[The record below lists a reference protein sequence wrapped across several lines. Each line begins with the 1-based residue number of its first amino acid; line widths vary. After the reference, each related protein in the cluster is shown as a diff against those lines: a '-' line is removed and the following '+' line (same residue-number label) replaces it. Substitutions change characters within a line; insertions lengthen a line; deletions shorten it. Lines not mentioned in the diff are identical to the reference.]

1 LNRKMKRMLLHAAII
16 LLVACSPPGC
26 RGKIA
31 PGEAEVKR
39 PEIRGVTVATVSPSQ
54 VEAVYET
61 PGTVR
66 AGVTS
71 SLGSRVFGTVTKVYV
86 KEGDTVRAGD
96 MLVSIDDRDA
106 RQRMTAAEA
115 AYHEAAKAREAAATQ
130 SRLADITSARYG
142 NLFKEK
148 VVTAQ
153 EFDQIEAQ
161 EKVAKLDLERADLTV
176 GRTKALLEETR
187 VHLGFTGIR
196 APFAG
201 TVTAKKVEQGT
212 MATPG
217 MHLVTVEDTSS
228 FKIEAYVDERL
239 SGKVRT
245 GLPVKVRLDT
255 TGEVV
260 DGTITKVVP
269 AVDPATRTFTIEA
282 SFKGRTVRSGVYG
295 KVLIPEGTKEVV
307 LVPSPSIIE
316 KGKLTGVY
324 AVDGKGVVSYRL
336 VRKGAVYS
344 GGTEILSGLD
354 RGDKIITAGLEKAVD
369 GGIIKDR

>member
-1 LNRKMKRMLLHAAII
+1 MKEILLRAVII
-16 LLVACSPPGC
+16 LLIACSLPAC
-26 RGKIA
+26 RGKIG

-71 SLGSRVFGTVTKVYV
+71 SLASRVFGTVTKVYV
-86 KEGDTVRAGD
+86 KEGDAVRSGD
-96 MLVSIDDRDA
+96 MLIAIDDRDA

-148 VVTAQ
+148 VVSEQ

-161 EKVAKLDLERADLTV
+161 KKVARLELERADLTV
-176 GRTKALLEETR
+176 GRARALLEETR

-201 TVTAKKVEQGT
+201 IVTAKKIEQGA

-217 MHLVTVEDTSS
+217 MHLITVEDTSS
-228 FKIEAYVDERL
+228 FKIEAYIDERL
-239 SGKVRT
+239 SGKVKT
-245 GLPVKVRLDT
+245 GQPVKVRLDT

-269 AVDPATRTFTIEA
+269 AVDPATRSFAIEA
-282 SFKGRTVRSGVYG
+282 AFRGRTFRSGVYG
-295 KVLIPEGTKEVV
+295 KVLIPEGTKEAI

-324 AVDGKGVVSYRL
+324 TVDGKGVVSYRL
-336 VRKGAVYS
+336 VRKGAVYG
-344 GGTEILSGLD
+344 GGTEILSGLN
-354 RGDKIITAGLEKAVD
+354 RGDRIITAGLDKAVD